1 MAHKRMITL
10 KRTDLDTLIRHA
22 QSEYPYEACGILAGK
37 DGVVSRIYS
46 MTNTDGSPTTFFMNP
61 GEQLRVFKQMRKMGI
76 EMLGIYHSHPAS
88 SAYPSK
94 RDCDLAYYEEA
105 SYLIISLSH
114 GDRPEVRSFKIEEG
128 KIKEEKLKI
137 LEG

>member
-1 MAHKRMITL
+1 MITL
-10 KRTDLDTLIRHA
+10 KRTDLGTIIRHS
-22 QSEYPYEACGILAGK
+22 QTEYPYEACGILAGK
-37 DGVVSRIYS
+37 DEVVSRIYP

-61 GEQLRVFKQMRKMGI
+61 EEQLRVFKQMRKMGI

-105 SYLIISLSH
+105 SYLIISLANR
-114 GDRPEVRSFKIEEG
+114 DRPEVRSFKIKQR
-128 KIKEEKLKI
+128 KIKKEKLKI

>member
-1 MAHKRMITL
+1 MITL
-10 KRTDLDTLIRHA
+10 KRTDLGTIIRHS
-22 QSEYPYEACGILAGK
+22 QTEYPYEACGILAGK
-37 DGVVSRIYS
+37 DGVVSRIYP

-61 GEQLRVFKQMRKMGI
+61 EEQLRVFKQMRKMGI

-105 SYLIISLSH
+105 SYLIISLANR
-114 GDRPEVRSFKIEEG
+114 DRPEVRSFKIKQR
-128 KIKEEKLKI
+128 KIKKEKLKI